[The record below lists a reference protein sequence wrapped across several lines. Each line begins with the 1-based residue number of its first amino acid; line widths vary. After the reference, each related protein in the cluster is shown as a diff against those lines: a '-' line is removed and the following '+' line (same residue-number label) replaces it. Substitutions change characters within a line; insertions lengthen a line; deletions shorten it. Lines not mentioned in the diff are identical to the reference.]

1 MSNTQDIIPVVI
13 QDEMKDCYLDYAM
26 SVIIGRALPDVR
38 DGLKP
43 VHRRSLY
50 SMSNMGIQHNKPYV
64 KSARVVGDVI
74 GKYHPHGDTAVYHT
88 IARMAQ
94 EFSLRYP
101 LIDGQGNFGS
111 IDGDSP
117 AAMRYTEVRMEKLTA
132 EMLKD
137 LHMETVDWQ
146 PTYDDKELEPK
157 VLPAKIPNLLING
170 SSGIAVGMAT
180 NIPPH
185 NLTEVVNG
193 LIALLKNPDITIDQL
208 MEIIPGPD
216 FPTAGEICGKSGIK
230 SAYHNGKGII
240 QLRGKAEIESAG
252 KDKQRIVITELPYQV
267 NKSKLIGK
275 IKELVNEKVITGVT
289 NAEDLSNSRGKASIK
304 IQIDLKKGEIAEVI
318 LNQLFKHTQLQ
329 VSFGINLLAI
339 NNGSPKVLNLK
350 EILRCFLDHRREI
363 VIRRAIYQ
371 LKKAKEKAHLLEGLK
386 IAVENIDAM
395 VALIKG
401 SSSPSD
407 AKAAMMAQ
415 FSLSLIQA
423 QAILDMKLQ
432 RLTGLEQEKILNDH
446 REILESIAELDALL
460 KSEEKIKET
469 IEAEFTE
476 IITTYNDPRRSK
488 LVGSAKEISIEDL
501 TEKEECIVTITH
513 RGYLKRMPVETYKTQ
528 KRGGT
533 GVKGNISK
541 AGSGSINPDE
551 DFYTDIF
558 TANTHDTLLFFTNT
572 GKMFSRKVYEI
583 PEGTRT
589 SKGKNIANILP
600 ISSSDKVMSI
610 IVRPPEVD
618 GKFIVFATKAGL
630 VKKSDLAYYEKI
642 RQSGIQAI
650 KLKDGDNIVNV
661 GITNGDQDI
670 MLVASSGKVIR
681 FSEKDAKPKG
691 RVSQG
696 SRGIALVDD
705 EEVIG
710 MEIVGETGSILSVT
724 EKGYGKRTDIAGFRC
739 QTRGGKGVMG
749 MRLTLKTGNIVSIK
763 CVEDT
768 DDLMIITN
776 KGQVIKTK
784 MTEINILGRST
795 QGVRII
801 KPKGDEKVV
810 AIENIVDSDEDEDG
824 DE

>member
-1 MSNTQDIIPVVI
+1 MSSTQDIIPVII
-13 QDEMKDCYLDYAM
+13 QDEMRDCYLDYAM

-50 SMSNMGIQHNKPYV
+50 AMKAMSNYHNKPYV
-64 KSARVVGDVI
+64 KSARVVGEVI

-117 AAMRYTEVRMEKLTA
+117 AAMRYTEVRMEKLTG

-137 LHMETVDWQ
+137 LDKETVNWK
-146 PTYDDKELEPK
+146 PTYDDKELEPT

-185 NLTEVVNG
+185 NLTEVMRG
-193 LIALLKNPDITIDQL
+193 LIALLKDPNLTIDQL

-216 FPTAGEICGKSGIK
+216 FPTAGEICGKSGVK

-240 QLRGKAEIESAG
+240 QLRGKAEIESIG

-267 NKSKLIGK
+267 NKAKLLGK
-275 IKELVNEKVITGVT
+275 IKELVNEKVITGISS
-289 NAEDLSNSRGKASIK
+289 AEDLSNSRGKASIK
-304 IQIDLKKGEIAEVI
+304 IHIDLKKGEIAEVI

-350 EILRCFLDHRREI
+350 QILRCFLDHRREI
-363 VIRRAIYQ
+363 IIRRTIYQ
-371 LKKAKEKAHLLEGLK
+371 LKKAKERAHLLEGLK

-401 SSSPSD
+401 SDSP
-407 AKAAMMAQ
+407 AIARTQMMAQ
-415 FSLSLIQA
+415 FNLSQIQA
-423 QAILDMKLQ
+423 QAVLDMKLQ
-432 RLTGLEQEKILNDH
+432 RLTGLEQEKILADYQ
-446 REILESIAELDALL
+446 EVLDMISELDALL
-460 KSEEKIKET
+460 KSEDKISET
-469 IEAEFTE
+469 IEAEFAE
-476 IITTYNDPRRSK
+476 IINSYDDPRRSR

-501 TEKEECIVTITH
+501 TEKEDCIVTITH

-528 KRGGT
+528 KRGGS
-533 GVKGNISK
+533 GVKGSVSK
-541 AGSGSINPDE
+541 AGSGSINQDE
-551 DFYTDIF
+551 DFFTDIF
-558 TANTHDTLLFFTNT
+558 TANTHDTLLFFTNS
-572 GKMFSRKVYEI
+572 GKMFSRKVHQI

-600 ISSSDKVMSI
+600 ISSSDKVMTI
-610 IVRPPEVD
+610 IVRPPEVA
-618 GKFIVFATKAGL
+618 GKYLVFATERGL

-650 KLKDGDNIVNV
+650 KLVSGDTIVNV
-661 GITNGDQDI
+661 GITSGGQDI

-681 FSEKDAKPKG
+681 FSEADAKPKG

-705 EEVIG
+705 EKVIG

-724 EKGYGKRTDIAGFRC
+724 EKGYGKRTDISGFRC
-739 QTRGGKGVMG
+739 QSRGGKGVMG

-784 MTEINILGRST
+784 MTEINVLGRQT

-801 KPKGDEKVV
+801 KPKLDEKVV
-810 AIENIVDSDEDEDG
+810 AIENIVESA
-824 DE
+824 

>member
-1 MSNTQDIIPVVI
+1 MSSTQDIIPVII
-13 QDEMKDCYLDYAM
+13 QDEMRDCYLDYAM

-50 SMSNMGIQHNKPYV
+50 AMKAMSNYHNKPYV
-64 KSARVVGDVI
+64 KSARVVGEVI

-117 AAMRYTEVRMEKLTA
+117 AAMRYTEVRMEKLTG

-137 LHMETVDWQ
+137 LDKETVNWK
-146 PTYDDKELEPK
+146 PTYDDKELEPT

-185 NLTEVVNG
+185 NLTEVMRG
-193 LIALLKNPDITIDQL
+193 LIALLKDPNLTIDQL

-216 FPTAGEICGKSGIK
+216 FPTAGEICGKSGVK

-240 QLRGKAEIESAG
+240 QLRGKAEIESIG

-267 NKSKLIGK
+267 NKAKLLGK
-275 IKELVNEKVITGVT
+275 IKELVNEKVITGISS
-289 NAEDLSNSRGKASIK
+289 AEDLSNSRGKASIK
-304 IQIDLKKGEIAEVI
+304 IHIDLKKGEIAEVI

-350 EILRCFLDHRREI
+350 QILRCFLDHRREI
-363 VIRRAIYQ
+363 IIRRTIYQ
-371 LKKAKEKAHLLEGLK
+371 LKKAKERAHLLEGLK

-401 SSSPSD
+401 SDSP
-407 AKAAMMAQ
+407 AIARTQMMAQ
-415 FSLSLIQA
+415 FNLSQIQA
-423 QAILDMKLQ
+423 QAVLDMKLQ
-432 RLTGLEQEKILNDH
+432 RLTGLEQEKILADYQ
-446 REILESIAELDALL
+446 EVLDMISELDALL
-460 KSEEKIKET
+460 KSEDKISET
-469 IEAEFTE
+469 IEAEFAE
-476 IITTYNDPRRSK
+476 IINSYDDPRRSR

-501 TEKEECIVTITH
+501 TEKEDCIVTITH

-528 KRGGT
+528 KRGGS
-533 GVKGNISK
+533 GVKGSVSK
-541 AGSGSINPDE
+541 AGSGSINQDE
-551 DFYTDIF
+551 DFFTDIF
-558 TANTHDTLLFFTNT
+558 TANTHDTLLFFTNS
-572 GKMFSRKVYEI
+572 GKMFSRKVHQI

-600 ISSSDKVMSI
+600 ISSSDKVMTI
-610 IVRPPEVD
+610 IVRPPEVA
-618 GKFIVFATKAGL
+618 GKYLVFATERGL

-650 KLKDGDNIVNV
+650 KLVSGDTIVNV
-661 GITNGDQDI
+661 GITSGGQDI

-681 FSEKDAKPKG
+681 FSEADAKPKG

-705 EEVIG
+705 EKVIG
-710 MEIVGETGSILSVT
+710 MEIVGKTGSILSVT
-724 EKGYGKRTDIAGFRC
+724 EKGYGKRTDISGFRC
-739 QTRGGKGVMG
+739 QSRGGKGVMG

-784 MTEINILGRST
+784 MTEINVLGRQT

-801 KPKGDEKVV
+801 KPKLDEKVV
-810 AIENIVDSDEDEDG
+810 AIENIVESA
-824 DE
+824 

>member
-1 MSNTQDIIPVVI
+1 MSSTQDIIPVII
-13 QDEMKDCYLDYAM
+13 QDEMRGCYLDYAM

-50 SMSNMGIQHNKPYV
+50 AMKAMSNYHNKPYV
-64 KSARVVGDVI
+64 KSARVVGEVI

-117 AAMRYTEVRMEKLTA
+117 AAMRYTEVRMEKLTE

-137 LHMETVDWQ
+137 LDKETVDWK
-146 PTYDDKELEPK
+146 PTYDDKELEPT

-185 NLTEVVNG
+185 NLTEVLRG
-193 LIALLKNPDITIDQL
+193 LIALLKDPNLTIDQL

-216 FPTAGEICGKSGIK
+216 FPTSGEICGTQGIK
-230 SAYHNGKGII
+230 SAYHTGRGII
-240 QLRGKAEIESAG
+240 QLRGKAEIEAVG
-252 KDKQRIVITELPYQV
+252 RGGQRIVITELPYQV
-267 NKSKLIGK
+267 NKAKLLGK
-275 IKELVNEKVITGVT
+275 IKELVNEKVITGISS
-289 NAEDLSNSRGKASIK
+289 AEDLSNSRGKASIK
-304 IQIDLKKGEIAEVI
+304 IHVDLKKGEIAEVI

-350 EILRCFLDHRREI
+350 QILRCFLDHRREI
-363 VIRRAIYQ
+363 IIRRTIYQ
-371 LKKAKEKAHLLEGLK
+371 LKKAKERAHLLEGLK

-401 SSSPSD
+401 SDNPTT
-407 AKAAMMAQ
+407 ARTHMMAQ
-415 FSLSLIQA
+415 FNLSQIQA
-423 QAILDMKLQ
+423 QAVLDMKLQ
-432 RLTGLEQEKILNDH
+432 RLTGLEQEKILADYQEVLNM
-446 REILESIAELDALL
+446 ISELDALL
-460 KSEEKIKET
+460 KSEDKISET
-469 IEAEFTE
+469 IEDEFNE
-476 IITTYNDPRRSK
+476 IITSYNDPRRSQ

-501 TEKEECIVTITH
+501 VEKEDCIVTITH

-528 KRGGT
+528 KRGGS
-533 GVKGNISK
+533 GVKGSVSK

-551 DFYTDIF
+551 DFFTDIF
-558 TANTHDTLLFFTNT
+558 TANTHDTLLFFTNS
-572 GKMFSRKVYEI
+572 GKMFSRKVHEI

-600 ISSSDKVMSI
+600 ISSSDKVMTI
-610 IVRPPEVD
+610 IVRPAEVE
-618 GKFIVFATKAGL
+618 GKYLVFATEQGL
-630 VKKSDLAYYEKI
+630 VKKSDLTFYEKI

-650 KLKDGDNIVNV
+650 KLISGDTIVNV
-661 GITNGDQDI
+661 GITSGGQDI

-681 FSEKDAKPKG
+681 FSEDDAKPKG

-705 EEVIG
+705 EKVIG
-710 MEIVGETGSILSVT
+710 MEIVGGTGSILSVT
-724 EKGYGKRTDIAGFRC
+724 EKGYGKRTDISGFRC
-739 QTRGGKGVMG
+739 QSRGGKGVMG

-763 CVEDT
+763 CVKDT

-784 MTEINILGRST
+784 MTEINVLGRQT

-801 KPKGDEKVV
+801 KPKLDEKVV
-810 AIENIVDSDEDEDG
+810 AIENIVESN
-824 DE
+824 